1 MPRVNLAVV
10 LVKVF
15 PESHNG
21 KEQDKHFMYK
31 MKWLIFAARRGRNA
45 ELCSSRCSVWAMK
58 NALEATKAYAS
69 IVEARLAL
77 NRQHPDVRRR
87 DWDKLKP
94 KLRQGRYFPPSA
106 DQYCLA
112 SIGQRYSPSP
122 SIHATAIRSPRHLG
136 IQNPLEEPRHAS
148 PFPQRVSPK
157 PVLTTAAMRVNT
169 IKHIRSGVTLCPQTR
184 V

>member
-94 KLRQGRYFPPSA
+94 ETAARQILPAVGGSVLLSEHWSTVFPLSV
-106 DQYCLA
+106 D
-112 SIGQRYSPSP
+112 
-122 SIHATAIRSPRHLG
+122 PRHG
-136 IQNPLEEPRHAS
+136 HQVAATPWYPKSSGGTPTCIPLS
-148 PFPQRVSPK
+148 P
-157 PVLTTAAMRVNT
+157 
-169 IKHIRSGVTLCPQTR
+169 TR
-184 V
+184 